1 MFFNEQGIIDIDDMV
16 KDQPT
21 FQKIMEDGV
30 VTDEELYEQSER
42 VMKQLKEAEKRFDK
56 DDLRFIKSLFAEAN
70 VLSVLYKY
78 HERQTLK

>member
-1 MFFNEQGIIDIDDMV
+1 MFFNEQGIIDIDGMV
-16 KDQPT
+16 KAQPS
-21 FQKIMEDGV
+21 FQKIMEDGA

-42 VMKQLKEAEKRFDK
+42 VMMQLQEAEKRFDK
-56 DDLRFIKSLFAEAN
+56 DDLQFIKSLFAEAN

>member
-1 MFFNEQGIIDIDDMV
+1 MFFNEQGIIDIDGLV
-16 KDQPT
+16 KGQPS